1 MKGSLIEQETIWLI
15 VVCEVGTAGLS
26 QQEGGLASNLFTCLC
41 ISMICGARS
50 TILP

>member
-1 MKGSLIEQETIWLI
+1 MKGSLIGQETIWL
-15 VVCEVGTAGLS
+15 VVCEAGTAGLS